1 MQQQLLSTMTDIPP
15 QIQSKLAMV
24 TTALE
29 QFMTMDPDTLE
40 SSWNHQN
47 DENENENGKTSSME
61 REASYED
68 EKQFSTIEEEEVDED
83 EMDKNFEHIEMNENL
98 SSTRETSYSFE
109 DLAIDDDERK
119 RLENG
124 NDDNDEEEEDDY
136 ENCEDE
142 SICES
147 IKSEEMIKL
156 DEEKRKKNEKIQTLQ
171 KSWQKLC
178 ENQKTIHK

>member
-1 MQQQLLSTMTDIPP
+1 
-15 QIQSKLAMV
+15 
-24 TTALE
+24 
-29 QFMTMDPDTLE
+29 MDPDTLE

-47 DENENENGKTSSME
+47 DEKTSSME
-61 REASYED
+61 REASYDD

-83 EMDKNFEHIEMNENL
+83 ETDKNFEHIDMNENL

-109 DLAIDDDERK
+109 DLAVEDQERK
-119 RLENG
+119 QLENG
-124 NDDNDEEEEDDY
+124 NDADVDDEDDY
-136 ENCEDE
+136 ENCEEE